1 VEIRQLIR
9 RVGADKTVILSTH
22 VMQEVQAMCDVVG
35 FIRRGQLVREA
46 PIGTFGPGKEDLEE
60 AFRKATK

>member
-1 VEIRQLIR
+1 
-9 RVGADKTVILSTH
+9 VILSTH

-35 FIRRGQLVREA
+35 FIRLGQLVREA
-46 PIGTFGPGKEDLEE
+46 PIDTFGPGKEDLEA

>member
-1 VEIRQLIR
+1 
-9 RVGADKTVILSTH
+9 
-22 VMQEVQAMCDVVG
+22 MCDVVG